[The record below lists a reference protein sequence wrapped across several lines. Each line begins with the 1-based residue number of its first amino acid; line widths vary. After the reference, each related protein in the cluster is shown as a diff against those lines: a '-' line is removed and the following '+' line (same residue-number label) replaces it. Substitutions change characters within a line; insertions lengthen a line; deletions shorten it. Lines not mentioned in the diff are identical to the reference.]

1 MTQQEALDI
10 LKMGH
15 HVFLTGEAGTG
26 KTHVLNQYIAWL
38 REHAIVSAVT
48 ASTGIAATHLSGV
61 TLHSWSGIGVRDS
74 ISPFELEQMEQKKVL
89 WERLNGTKV
98 LIIDEISMLS
108 GEFFDMLHEVLRH
121 MRRTSAPFGGL
132 QVICCGDFFQLP
144 PVAKE
149 QSSCKY
155 AFESASWKELN
166 PVVCYLQEQYR
177 QGEDEFSGILSA
189 IRGQSIERK
198 HDDLLIK
205 RGEVKIASKKSITR
219 LFTHNVDVDAMN
231 EERLQKL
238 SKPEKSF
245 VMQTAGKK
253 QYVDQLMR
261 GCLAP
266 EILLLRKGAE
276 VMFIK
281 NDPGGEYVNGTRG
294 KVIEFKDQ
302 GPVVKT
308 LDGRRI
314 VTSSVSWKREE
325 DGKVLA
331 EIRQLPL
338 RLAWAITVHKSQ
350 GMTLDEAEM
359 DLSKCFVPGQGYVA
373 LSRVCSLEGLYVRGF
388 NDMALAV
395 DGRVA
400 SADASFQKRSQLAKE
415 RLLLLSSEDCKIK
428 HDAFILA
435 SGGSLKSKGSSK
447 DATWQEKRSTL
458 DQTRDLLKEEMS
470 IDKIASRRKLTVL
483 TVISHAEKLLSQGA
497 SFDFTYLAPKK
508 EILPA
513 LKKAIAKHGFI
524 KLTPIKRSLESQG
537 YSVSFDALRKMRLA
551 LWGKF

>member
-373 LSRVCSLEGLYVRGF
+373 LSRVRSLEGLYVRGF

>member
-74 ISPFELEQMEQKKVL
+74 ISLFELEQMEQKKVL

-108 GEFFDMLHEVLRH
+108 GEFFDMLHALLRH

-149 QSSCKY
+149 QSSCSY

-177 QGEDEFSGILSA
+177 QGGDEFSSILSA
-189 IRGQSIERK
+189 IRGQSIEKK

-205 RGEVKIASKKSITR
+205 RGEVKIPSKKTITR

-253 QYVDQLMR
+253 QYVEQLIR

-266 EILLLRKGAE
+266 EILLLRRGAE

-314 VTSSVSWKREE
+314 ATSSVSWKREE

-373 LSRVCSLEGLYVRGF
+373 LSRVRSLDGLYVRGF
-388 NDMALAV
+388 NDMALTV
-395 DGRVA
+395 DGRVV

-415 RLLLLSSEDCKIK
+415 RLLLLSLEDRKIK

-435 SGGSLKSKGSSK
+435 SGGSLEAKGSNK

-458 DQTRDLLKEEMS
+458 EQTCDLLKEGMS

-513 LKKAIAKHGFI
+513 LKKAMAKYGFT

-537 YSVSFDALRKMRLA
+537 HSVSFDALRKIRLA

>member
-38 REHAIVSAVT
+38 CEHAVASAVT

-108 GEFFDMLHEVLRH
+108 GEFFDMLHAVLRY
-121 MRRTSAPFGGL
+121 MRRTTALFGGL

-149 QSSCKY
+149 QSSCNY

-177 QGEDEFSGILSA
+177 QGENEFSGILSA
-189 IRGQSIERK
+189 IRGQSIETK
-198 HDDLLIK
+198 HNDLLIK
-205 RGEVKIASKKSITR
+205 RGDVKIESKKIITR
-219 LFTHNVDVDAMN
+219 LFTHNIDVDAMN

-245 VMQTAGKK
+245 AMQTAGKK
-253 QYVDQLMR
+253 QHVDQLIR

-294 KVIEFKDQ
+294 KIVGFKDQ

-373 LSRVCSLEGLYVRGF
+373 LSRVRSLDGLYIRGF

-395 DGRVA
+395 DSRVA
-400 SADASFQKRSQLAKE
+400 LADASFQKRSDLAKD
-415 RLLLLSSEDCKIK
+415 RLMLLSPENLKIK
-428 HDAFILA
+428 HDAFILV
-435 SGGSLKSKGSSK
+435 SGGSLKSKESSK
-447 DATWQEKRSTL
+447 DATWQEKKNTL
-458 DQTRDLLKEEMS
+458 EQTCDLLKEGMS
-470 IDKIASRRKLTVL
+470 IDKIALRRKLTVL
-483 TVISHAEKLLSQGA
+483 TIISHAEKLLSQGVA
-497 SFDFTYLAPKK
+497 FDFAYLAPNK
-508 EILPA
+508 EILSP
-513 LKKAIAKHGFI
+513 LKKAIAKHGFT

-537 YSVSFDALRKMRLA
+537 YNVSFDALRKMRLA
-551 LWGKF
+551 LWDKF

>member
-89 WERLNGTKV
+89 WERLNRTKV

-108 GEFFDMLHEVLRH
+108 GEFFDMLHAVLRH

-149 QSSCKY
+149 QSSCNY

-177 QGEDEFSGILSA
+177 QGRDELSEILSA

-205 RGEVKIASKKSITR
+205 RGEVKIASKKTITR

-266 EILLLRKGAE
+266 EILLLRRGAE

-294 KVIEFKDQ
+294 KIIEFKDQ

-373 LSRVCSLEGLYVRGF
+373 LSRVRSLDGLYVRGF

-395 DGRVA
+395 NGRVA

-415 RLLLLSSEDCKIK
+415 RLVLLSPEHRKIK

-435 SGGSLKSKGSSK
+435 SGGSLKPKESSK
-447 DATWQEKRSTL
+447 DAILQEKRSTL
-458 DQTRDLLKEEMS
+458 AQTRDLLKEGMS
-470 IDKIASRRKLTVL
+470 INKIASRRKLTVL
-483 TVISHAEKLLSQGA
+483 TVTLHAEKLLSQGA

-513 LKKAIAKHGFI
+513 LKKAIAKHGFT

-537 YSVSFDALRKMRLA
+537 HGVSFDALRKMRLV